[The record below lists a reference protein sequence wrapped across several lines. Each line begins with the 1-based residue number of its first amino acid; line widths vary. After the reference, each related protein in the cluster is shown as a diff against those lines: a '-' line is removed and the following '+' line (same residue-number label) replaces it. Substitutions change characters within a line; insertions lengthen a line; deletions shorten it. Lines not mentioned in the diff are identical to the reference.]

1 LNPNIPDSANQN
13 PADFRKLPGFVFLR
27 QQFTEP
33 SPRLSL
39 SLSLSLKIA
48 AVVCHCPALF
58 FAYFSDSMDI
68 FQAQPTL
75 EAVVFQKRAYKDVIT
90 DLEKCAL
97 DLLAGTVVV

>member
-1 LNPNIPDSANQN
+1 LLDPKHTRQ
-13 PADFRKLPGFVFLR
+13 RKSKPGRLQKTAGFCFLR

-39 SLSLSLKIA
+39 SLSLKIA
-48 AVVCHCPALF
+48 AVVYHCPALF